1 MKEYVAVEPGQEAE
15 NKQVYQHQR
24 LLQVFAHS
32 KEPMTVHE
40 VAAEMAISVPTSIKL
55 VNEMVGAG
63 ALKLEGKRETV
74 NGRKPNLYII
84 NKNKLFSVSVEILLK
99 RISVAIIDMDFNLIY
114 HEQNKDF
121 ILENTQDCLDEV
133 IGFISENINAS
144 GIKAESILGIGMGIT
159 GRMNKATG
167 ESYTYFTFLGSS
179 LKAHL
184 TQMLDVPVF
193 IDNDTRCYGLIENTL
208 GRAKSTQNA
217 IIINLSRG
225 FGSSLTVNNTLV
237 TGGMGFA
244 GEIGHMQFGESDKMC
259 ICGKTGCIGNEI
271 GGFALEEE
279 FKLALENGEKSL
291 LNTNK
296 NVRYDDIL
304 DIALKGD
311 ALSIRLLQEMGHKL
325 GKALGNLINL
335 LNPEIIII
343 GGKFARAEVI
353 IGNSIRSGMMST
365 ALVNS
370 LRFCELVFS
379 ELGETSGIKGAGG
392 LVYEYYGL
400 I

>member
-1 MKEYVAVEPGQEAE
+1 MGV
-15 NKQVYQHQR
+15 
-24 LLQVFAHS
+24 
-32 KEPMTVHE
+32 
-40 VAAEMAISVPTSIKL
+40 
-55 VNEMVGAG
+55 
-63 ALKLEGKRETV
+63 
-74 NGRKPNLYII
+74 
-84 NKNKLFSVSVEILLK
+84 
-99 RISVAIIDMDFNLIY
+99 
-114 HEQNKDF
+114 
-121 ILENTQDCLDEV
+121 
-133 IGFISENINAS
+133 
-144 GIKAESILGIGMGIT
+144 GIT
-159 GRMNKATG
+159 GRMNKFTG
-167 ESYTYFTFLGSS
+167 ESYTYFTFLNTS
-179 LKAHL
+179 LREHL
-184 TQMLDVPVF
+184 TNMLGMPVF

-208 GRAKSTQNA
+208 GRAKNKQNA

-225 FGSSLTVNNTLV
+225 FGSSLIVNNTLV

-271 GGFALEEE
+271 GGFALEER
-279 FKLALENGEKSL
+279 FKAAIENGENSL
-291 LNTNK
+291 LGKQVK
-296 NVRYDDIL
+296 NIRYDDIL

-311 ALSIRLLQEMGHKL
+311 ALSIRLLQEMGHQL

-343 GGKFARAEVI
+343 GGKFAKAEVI